1 MLDLQEIL
9 LGKRLIVALPSV
21 VLPSVHHTGLT
32 LGSLVAVDS
41 LGVPV
46 VAGGHL
52 VQVGQTF
59 PLEELSQNPSWPLVE
74 EIQERAAAVLVEK
87 GVDVPLLL
95 VVMFETV
102 VVLLSWKETA
112 VSAWAFG
119 HILQCSW
126 HSFDWSA
133 VELEAGL
140 VPYYEKHFEEAVH
153 KETWKEL
160 KQQEEGN
167 CGDGPHF
174 AEC

>member
-1 MLDLQEIL
+1 MTGFVVQGHKYKL
-9 LGKRLIVALPSV
+9 LHYFLITGAKFPSF
-21 VLPSVHHTGLT
+21 H
-32 LGSLVAVDS
+32 LVAVDS

-119 HILQCSW
+119 LKITVDWYKMGPLKVNSLQNQYKMASNLPYPPMFMALIWLVSCWVGGGACAIL
-126 HSFDWSA
+126 
-133 VELEAGL
+133 
-140 VPYYEKHFEEAVH
+140 
-153 KETWKEL
+153 WKAL
-160 KQQEEGN
+160 WGG
-167 CGDGPHF
+167 CP
-174 AEC
+174 

>member
-1 MLDLQEIL
+1 MLDLQESL
-9 LGKRLIVALPSV
+9 LGKHLIVALPSV
-21 VLPSVHHTGLT
+21 VLPFVHHTGLT

-46 VAGGHL
+46 VVGGHL

-59 PLEELSQNPSWPLVE
+59 PSVELSQNPSWPSVE
-74 EIQERAAAVLVEK
+74 EIQMRTAAVLVEK
-87 GVDVPLLL
+87 GADVPLL
-95 VVMFETV
+95 VEVMCDIV
-102 VVLLSWKETA
+102 VVLLSWKET
-112 VSAWAFG
+112 VVPAWAFG

-133 VELEAGL
+133 VELEVGL
-140 VPYYEKHFEEAVH
+140 VPYYKKHFEEAVH
-153 KETWKEL
+153 KGTWKEL

-167 CGDGPHF
+167 CGDGPHS